1 MRRAFFAVPVVAL
14 LLSGCGAAAD
24 NQESKFTEG
33 SDQAQIASLVDKL
46 STAGAARD
54 ADTICTE
61 VLATTLVNELKAAG
75 GNCVSEMDRA
85 IKDASDYDLQ
95 VTGVKVTGSTATATV
110 RQGDEGKT
118 ATFTFVKE
126 GNVWKASALGGAS

>member
-1 MRRAFFAVPVVAL
+1 MRRAFLAAPVVAL

-33 SDQAQIASLVDKL
+33 SDQAQIASVVDKL

-54 ADTICTE
+54 AETICTE
-61 VLATTLVNELKAAG
+61 VLAATLVNELKAAG
-75 GNCVSEMDRA
+75 GNCVTEMDRA

-95 VTGVKVTGSTATATV
+95 VTDVKVNGTTATVKV
-110 RQGDEGKT
+110 RQGDDGEV
-118 ATFTFVKE
+118 ATFTFVKDK
-126 GNVWKASALGGAS
+126 GGWRASALGAA

>member
-1 MRRAFFAVPVVAL
+1 MRRAFLAAPVVAL

-61 VLATTLVNELKAAG
+61 VLATTLVNELKAAN
-75 GNCVSEMDRA
+75 GNCVTEMDRA

-95 VTGVKVTGSTATATV
+95 IVDVKVNGSTATA
-110 RQGDEGKT
+110 RIAQGDT
-118 ATFTFVKE
+118 DARATFTFVKE
-126 GNVWKASALGGAS
+126 KGGWRATALGGS

>member
-1 MRRAFFAVPVVAL
+1 MRRAFLAAPVVAL

-75 GNCVSEMDRA
+75 GNCVTEMDRA

-95 VTGVKVTGSTATATV
+95 VASVKITGATATAQV
-110 RQGDEGKT
+110 RHGKDGRLTTISFVMEGG
-118 ATFTFVKE
+118 A
-126 GNVWKASALGGAS
+126 WRASALGAA

>member
-1 MRRAFFAVPVVAL
+1 MRRAFLAAPVVAL

-61 VLATTLVNELKAAG
+61 VLATTLVDELKAAG

-95 VTGVKVTGSTATATV
+95 VTSVKINGNNASAQV
-110 RQGDEGKT
+110 RQGKDGQT

-126 GNVWKASALGGAS
+126 GGAWKASALGS